1 MIFPR
6 REVHALS
13 LLRQRRIPLIF
24 RNIFAFLFVFSVEFV
39 FFSQDQNSDRA
50 SVSSL
55 GALDSEST
63 SLTDEDVCNDF
74 ESASPQ
80 ENTTSEIKGIGLSR
94 TSLEST
100 ASHDGSSK
108 QFDQCG
114 KRQLLHCIH
123 QSEQKSSSFRSFS
136 FIILSLGS
144 A

>member
-1 MIFPR
+1 M
-6 REVHALS
+6 
-13 LLRQRRIPLIF
+13 Q
-24 RNIFAFLFVFSVEFV
+24 FV

-94 TSLEST
+94 TSLESS
-100 ASHDGSSK
+100 ASHDGSAK

-114 KRQLLHCIH
+114 KSLCIASFETKIF
-123 QSEQKSSSFRSFS
+123 QFYKLFSKSSKSPFWKIVSI
-136 FIILSLGS
+136 FISLIIRQTLGFGLVFLLIIGS
-144 A
+144 DC

>member
-1 MIFPR
+1 M
-6 REVHALS
+6 
-13 LLRQRRIPLIF
+13 
-24 RNIFAFLFVFSVEFV
+24 EFV
-39 FFSQDQNSDRA
+39 FLSQDQNSDRA

-94 TSLEST
+94 TSLESS

-114 KRQLLHCIH
+114 KRQLFALHL
-123 QSEQKSSSFRSFS
+123 
-136 FIILSLGS
+136 FI
-144 A
+144 

>member
-1 MIFPR
+1 M
-6 REVHALS
+6 E
-13 LLRQRRIPLIF
+13 
-24 RNIFAFLFVFSVEFV
+24 FAFL
-39 FFSQDQNSDRA
+39 SQDQNSDRA

-74 ESASPQ
+74 ETASPQ

-94 TSLEST
+94 TSLESS

-114 KRQLLHCIH
+114 KRQLLCCIH
-123 QSEQKSSSFRSFS
+123 
-136 FIILSLGS
+136 
-144 A
+144 

>member
-1 MIFPR
+1 M
-6 REVHALS
+6 E
-13 LLRQRRIPLIF
+13 LL
-24 RNIFAFLFVFSVEFV
+24 

-80 ENTTSEIKGIGLSR
+80 ENTTSEIKGISISK
-94 TSLEST
+94 TSLESS
-100 ASHDGSSK
+100 ASHDGSAK

-114 KRQLLHCIH
+114 KRQLLHGIH
-123 QSEQKSSSFRSFS
+123 HAEQKHSSFKSCSFV
-136 FIILSLGS
+136 IISLGS
-144 A
+144 S

>member
-1 MIFPR
+1 M
-6 REVHALS
+6 E
-13 LLRQRRIPLIF
+13 
-24 RNIFAFLFVFSVEFV
+24 FAFL
-39 FFSQDQNSDRA
+39 SQDQNSDRA

-94 TSLEST
+94 TSLESS

-114 KRQLLHCIH
+114 KRQLLCCIH
-123 QSEQKSSSFRSFS
+123 QSEQSIYIFRSS
-136 FIILSLGS
+136 FIILGLGS
-144 A
+144 S

>member
-13 LLRQRRIPLIF
+13 LRQRSLPLIF
-24 RNIFAFLFVFSVEFV
+24 RNIFAFLFIFPVEFF

-100 ASHDGSSK
+100 ASHDGPSK

-123 QSEQKSSSFRSFS
+123 QSEQKSSSFRSCS